1 MRGGTTIIYGPTSGA
16 NGSLDADRGILVNG
30 GILVAVGPMGMIE
43 TPASNSKQCCVC
55 YGASGSANTEIIIKD
70 DKGNV
75 LFKTTSP
82 KSYQSVVVSLPEFT
96 IGNTYS
102 ITTSA
107 STQTFNITSILTNAL
122 GGGMG
127 PGGNMGPGGRPP
139 RK

>member
-1 MRGGTTIIYGPTSGA
+1 
-16 NGSLDADRGILVNG
+16 
-30 GILVAVGPMGMIE
+30 MGMIE
-43 TPASNSKQCCVC
+43 TPANNSKQCCVC
-55 YGASGSANTEIIIKD
+55 YSTSGSANSQLVIKD

-75 LFKTTSP
+75 LFETTSP
-82 KSYQSVVVSLPEFT
+82 KSYQSVVVSLPEFA

-102 ITTSA
+102 ITTSS

-139 RK
+139 RR